1 MQLVKRTVLVTGASS
16 GIGRAVAR
24 QLLEQGH
31 HVIGTARNCSRFVQK
46 HPNFS
51 CRMMDFAKADDIPQQ
66 ARELEKTFPTLD
78 AVIFSAGYGKFGSLE
93 EFSFHQIARLM
104 TVNFTAQVFL
114 TRALLPKLKQK
125 KQCNLIYI
133 GSEAALQ
140 GSRKGSIYC
149 ASKFALR
156 GFSQALRDECAKTNV
171 RVSLINPGM
180 VQTAF
185 FDKLAFMP
193 GKGHKQSL
201 QAEDIA
207 AVVSYI
213 LQVDNQVAIDEIN
226 INPANKV
233 IQFKKHLPD

>member
-1 MQLVKRTVLVTGASS
+1 MRTVLVTGASS
-16 GIGRAVAR
+16 GIGRAIAR
-24 QLLEQGH
+24 RLLDQGH
-31 HVIGTARNCSRFVQK
+31 HVIGTSRDCSRFTQV

-51 CRMMDFAKADDIPQQ
+51 CVTMDFNKTDDIPQQ
-66 ARELEKTFPTLD
+66 ARELEKTFPALD
-78 AVIFSAGYGKFGSLE
+78 TVVFSAGYGQFGSLE
-93 EFSFHQIARLM
+93 EFSFQQIEKLI
-104 TVNFTAQVFL
+104 TVNFTAPAFL

-125 KQCNLIYI
+125 NRSHLIYI

-156 GFSQALRDECAKTNV
+156 GFSQALRDECGKTNV

-185 FDKLAFMP
+185 FDKLSFMP
-193 GKGHKQSL
+193 GDGNKQSL
-201 QAEDIA
+201 QAKDIA
-207 AVVSYI
+207 DTVSYI
-213 LQVDNQVAIDEIN
+213 LQAGSNVVIDEIN

-233 IQFKKHLPD
+233 IQFKK